1 MYIKVK
7 INLTMHRTIQ
17 KIISAILI
25 KLDNQFCL
33 KMIANF
39 GFTNIKFVKSIYQTT
54 AKYRIEEYVQSEPV
68 GY

>member
-25 KLDNQFCL
+25 KLDNYFCL

-54 AKYRIEEYVQSEPV
+54 AKYRIEEYV
-68 GY
+68 